1 MNEDKIKQLIK
12 ILEESDIG
20 EIELSSWGRKIR
32 VSKGSLNSNGVADS
46 DTVKVMAEHKGS
58 TPAPVAA
65 DTAAAEQT
73 VDDNHIEIKSPM
85 VGTYYAASDPNAEPF
100 VKVGDRVKEGDVLCI
115 VEAMKL
121 MNEIESEYSGVIV
134 KILIENSKP
143 VQYNEPLFLIDVG

>member
-1 MNEDKIKQLIK
+1 
-12 ILEESDIG
+12 
-20 EIELSSWGRKIR
+20 
-32 VSKGSLNSNGVADS
+32 
-46 DTVKVMAEHKGS
+46 
-58 TPAPVAA
+58 
-65 DTAAAEQT
+65 
-73 VDDNHIEIKSPM
+73 M

-100 VKVGDRVKEGDVLCI
+100 VKVGDSIKEGDVLCI